1 MDEQFVEE
9 FRSLKRFMMVV
20 AAVAL
25 LVLLLTLASSVIHVL
40 VMLYAGILFA
50 VLLGGLAGSVRKR
63 FGIPY
68 RVAVVGVIL
77 TLLLISV
84 LGGWFLG
91 SRVASEI
98 AVIRDK
104 LPRAQKDLGEL
115 LQGTGWGQTLL
126 SLTDETEKLWSL
138 GSGVVGNLTGFF
150 SETVG
155 VVVSVAFVIVAGIY
169 ISLNPELYVE
179 GLLKLFPGNR
189 RDEFRETLE
198 AIGTALEKWLTGRLV
213 VMVSVGILTTV
224 GLLAAGIPSPLAL
237 GLLAGLMAFIPLLG
251 PIIAVIPAFL
261 VALIEN
267 PILLIPVAIIFVVVH
282 SIGGYLVTPLIQ
294 QRTVS
299 LSPVVLLT
307 SQVII
312 GLLLGIPGII
322 IATPLTITVV
332 VIIQKA
338 YVENYLGNSVQVLG
352 QN

>member
-1 MDEQFVEE
+1 MDEQFLEE
-9 FRSLKRFMMVV
+9 FRALRRFLVV
-20 AAVAL
+20 ASVFAF

-50 VLLGGLAGSVRKR
+50 VLLGGLAGSFRDR
-63 FGIPY
+63 FGVPY
-68 RVAVVGVIL
+68 RLAVLAVIL
-77 TLLLISV
+77 TLILISV

-91 SRVASEI
+91 NRVASEVS
-98 AVIRDK
+98 VIREK
-104 LPRAQKDLGEL
+104 LPQARKDLGEL

-126 SLTDETEKLWSL
+126 SMTDETEKLWSL

-155 VVVSVAFVIVAGIY
+155 VVVSVAFVLVIGIY
-169 ISLNPELYVE
+169 IALNPKLYVE
-179 GLLKLFPGNR
+179 GTLKLFPKNR
-189 RDEFRETLE
+189 RGEARATLGS
-198 AIGTALEKWLTGRLV
+198 IGTALEKWLTGRLV
-213 VMVSVGILTTV
+213 VMLSVGILTTA

-261 VALIEN
+261 VALLES
-267 PILLIPVAIIFVVVH
+267 PILLVPVGIIFVVVH
-282 SIGGYLVTPLIQ
+282 MIGGYLVTPLIQ

-312 GLLLGIPGII
+312 GLLLGIPGVI
-322 IATPLTITVV
+322 IATPLTITIV
-332 VIIQKA
+332 VIIQKS
-338 YVENYLGNSVQVLG
+338 YVENYLGDSVRVLG
-352 QN
+352 QD